1 MNMKHKY
8 LSSLKFWVL
17 IAVLTILW
25 AIFRE
30 GVFIP
35 LTGMNPTLARA
46 VLLPVQ
52 IAYIIGLSW
61 LYMKKARG
69 LFSASQTWLLGALWL
84 ALTILF
90 EFSFGMLVMKHS
102 FVHLLADYNIFAGKT
117 WVLFLIAVFVAPY
130 VGWRIA
136 IKNNDDH

>member
-1 MNMKHKY
+1 
-8 LSSLKFWVL
+8 
-17 IAVLTILW
+17 
-25 AIFRE
+25 
-30 GVFIP
+30 
-35 LTGMNPTLARA
+35 
-46 VLLPVQ
+46 
-52 IAYIIGLSW
+52 
-61 LYMKKARG
+61 MKKARG

-117 WVLFLIAVFVAPY
+117 WVIFLAAVFVAPY